1 LLIDV
6 SYYRHLK
13 ATYLDGLPERPVSSL
28 VFRVASREPK
38 KATVVV
44 PPSTPP
50 KIKKYSV
57 ELDEIRL
64 FHMEANKKRKV
75 FPLYSQLKL
84 SIGDQDFGT
93 NRSNIFILSHISCEL
108 NGAIINNRQ
117 CQIKSVTDFEESF
130 KFEIEDESL
139 VYGSAVNNH
148 S

>member
-1 LLIDV
+1 MLIDV

-93 NRSNIFILSHISCEL
+93 NRSNIFILSRISCEL